1 MKLFPSLSATAAC
14 LLICLVPRLQADPSP
29 TALLRDGEAKY
40 RALPV
45 ENLPP
50 GTDPKLFGGEVV
62 GNNFELFLRDAAAQT
77 LTLEIGFVD
86 TTATAPGEDTFSLS
100 ANGSPVDAN
109 LDVFAK
115 AGGANKPWVMKTTF
129 VHAGGSLALQFVG
142 LAKPAF
148 VSYVR
153 ITGADGKE
161 VGFGTAQNWMKGERL
176 TLLDSRH
183 RPFHKVA
190 VGEVPF
196 FDVDHSPVGSWST
209 LIYGMENSGGVQ
221 VCKQPGG
228 QGTLIPDQG
237 MIVAVKNGAKERLMP
252 FASVQKDLPAG
263 TLITD
268 KEVTRKL
275 GACTDAWTLP
285 MGVSWTHYT
294 PVWHMQD
301 WDKATDAEKRRFV
314 LPVTWMQYH
323 IDNRTGT
330 AETQV
335 LFSLEQ
341 SAQPSPGWEGFDGYV
356 VDQTSSIAVKKG
368 DAELVTA
375 DQVKKDFGIEGATS
389 AFRIHVPAGT
399 EKTVTFYVAQYLPGV
414 ESSFEYAP
422 MKSEPLHMMC
432 DALYNGVED
441 ILKTARDTE
450 PQVIARCQK
459 MDKKLADCPEDDE
472 RKFLAADAL
481 HSYQYNTVLH
491 ATDKKQPIWTVIE
504 GECSCINTFDL
515 TVDHVFYELAMHPWT
530 VRNELDNFAYPFS
543 YVDELSLPGK
553 TEMSPGGLGFCHD
566 MGSRLSFSTQE
577 KGARYPNLMTQEE
590 LQNWIICAAL
600 YWKTTGDNAWLQG
613 KKDVLTQ
620 ALKSMQLRDDLD
632 PAKRDGITTYASNYR
647 DRIGKEIT
655 TYDAMD
661 ASLQHPVN
669 SLYITGKSLACYIM
683 LQPLFKQ
690 LDEPDLLT
698 QAKDAEGYTVKG
710 LLAHWDATKHSF
722 PALFGGT
729 AASSSII
736 PAVEGLAYP
745 YAMGLTDD
753 VSLTGPNAELMK
765 DYKTHLQTILVPG
778 VCVDAETGAWNL
790 SSSSKTTWVSKV
802 YLNQYVTEQVL
813 GLKNDVT
820 GKTADEA
827 NYAYEVLGAPAVGW
841 TDQFYTSTH
850 VAYGCRHYPR
860 GVTSALWWLW
870 PLPSSP
876 SALTSR

>member
-1 MKLFPSLSATAAC
+1 MGLA
-14 LLICLVPRLQADPSP
+14 VPIKADPVA
-29 TALLRDGEAKY
+29 TTLLRDGDAKY
-40 RALPV
+40 QALPV
-45 ENLPP
+45 ENFPP
-50 GTDPKLFGGEVV
+50 GTDAKLFGGEIV
-62 GNNFELFLRDAAAQT
+62 GNNFELFLRDASAQT
-77 LTLEIGFVD
+77 LNLEIGFVD
-86 TTATAPGEDTFSLS
+86 VTATGPGQNTFQLS
-100 ANGSPVDAN
+100 ANGSPLDAN

-129 VHAGGSLALQFVG
+129 VHAGGSLALQFG
-142 LAKPAF
+142 ALAKPAF

-153 ITGADGKE
+153 ITGADGKV
-161 VGFGTAQNWMKGERL
+161 VGFGAAKDWMKGERL

-183 RPFHKVA
+183 QPFRKVA

-228 QGTLIPDQG
+228 DGTLIPDQG
-237 MIVAVKNGAKERLMP
+237 MIVAVKNGATERLMP
-252 FASVQKDLPAG
+252 FASAQKGLPAG

-275 GACTDAWTLP
+275 GACTDAWNIPL
-285 MGVSWTHYT
+285 GVSWTHYT

-301 WDKATDAEKRRFV
+301 WNTATDAEKRRFV

-323 IDNRTGT
+323 IDNRSGT
-330 AETQV
+330 AETQF

-341 SAQPSPGWEGFDGYV
+341 AAQPSPGWDGFDGYV
-356 VDQTSSIAVKKG
+356 VDQNSSIAVKKG

-375 DQVKKDFGIEGATS
+375 DQVKKDFGIDGATS
-389 AFRIHVPAGT
+389 AFRVHVPAGS
-399 EKTVTFYVAQYLPGV
+399 EKTVTFYIAQYLPGV
-414 ESSFEYAP
+414 ESSIEVAP
-422 MKSEPLHMMC
+422 GQTEPLHLMC
-432 DALYNGVED
+432 DVLYKD
-441 ILKTARDTE
+441 INDVLKTAADSL
-450 PQVIARCQK
+450 PAVMARCAEV
-459 MDKKLADCPEDDE
+459 DKKLADCGQDE
-472 RKFLAADAL
+472 ERQFVAADAL

-491 ATDKKQPIWTVIE
+491 ATDKKDPIWTVIE

-530 VRNELDNFAYPFS
+530 VRNELDHFVYPFS
-543 YVDELSLPGK
+543 YVDELSLPGQTAK
-553 TEMSPGGLGFCHD
+553 IPGGIGFCHD
-566 MGSRLSFSTQE
+566 MGSRLNFSTQE
-577 KGARYPNLMTQEE
+577 KGARYKTLMTQEE

-600 YWKTTGDNAWLQG
+600 YWKTTGDNAWLEG
-613 KKDVLTQ
+613 KRDLLRQ
-620 ALKSMQLRDDLD
+620 ALQSMQVRDDPD
-632 PAKRDGITTYASNYR
+632 PAKRDGITSYVSSHG
-647 DRIGKEIT
+647 DRSGEIT

-661 ASLQHPVN
+661 ASLQHPID

-683 LQPLFKQ
+683 LQPVFQQLGESDLAKQ
-690 LDEPDLLT
+690 
-698 QAKDAEGYTVKG
+698 ARDAEGYTVKG
-710 LLAHWDATKHSF
+710 LLAHWDATKHTF

-729 AASSSII
+729 AAESSII

-745 YAMGLTDD
+745 YAMGLRDR
-753 VSLTGPNAELMK
+753 VSLTGPNAELMN

-778 VCVDAETGAWNL
+778 VCVDSETGAWNL

-802 YLNQYVTEQVL
+802 YLNQYVAENVL

-850 VAYGCRHYPR
+850 IAYGCRHYPR

-870 PLPSSP
+870 PLSP
-876 SALTSR
+876 SATSTSH